1 MSCKG
6 TCILVILLWVTYIS
20 SGCRCFTQHPQR
32 IFCREDSV
40 VLVGRV
46 IKKEIPKGGDMIKYH
61 FKLLK
66 SLKGVH
72 ETIGSTIIIETYST
86 SSMCGVRFMAVGE
99 QYVLSGRRDKKTGRI
114 FTKTCGNFIYKIT
127 DVTFEL
133 MLYLFSGGS
142 DSYVQNCDCKE
153 IVNPRHEPGKFD
165 SSKGC
170 QLPSALKADT
180 DCYRKQGLCKRTGS
194 VCSWKNADCGP

>member
-1 MSCKG
+1 MSCKV
-6 TCILVILLWVTYIS
+6 TCVLLILLWVTYIS
-20 SGCRCFTQHPQR
+20 SACRCPPRHPQR
-32 IFCREDSV
+32 IFCREDAA

-46 IKKEIPKGGDMIKYH
+46 IKKEITKGGDEIKYH

-86 SSMCGVRFMAVGE
+86 SSMCGVRFMTVGE
-99 QYVLSGRRDKKTGRI
+99 QYVLSGRRSKKTGRI
-114 FTKTCGNFIYKIT
+114 FTSTCGNFIYKIT

-142 DSYVQNCDCKE
+142 DSYLQNCDCKE
-153 IVNPRHEPGKFD
+153 IKNPRLEPGKFAT
-165 SSKGC
+165 SGC
-170 QLPSALKADT
+170 LLPTGWMSDI
-180 DCYRKQGLCKRTGS
+180 DCYRKKGLCKRTGS
-194 VCSWKNADCGP
+194 VCSWQNADCGS